1 VLAATVLAIVGVT
14 LAGLVVEGVSG
25 DGGGDDGAPVAAD
38 ARSHGDQDA
47 EGAPGVEEAS
57 ATSSTTTTTRA
68 PRPPADTLRLKE
80 LTTISGDISPKSVVA
95 SGTGIV
101 TAQNMMYRHTVTAYD
116 EDGTPLATVP
126 DRVVLSD
133 FGIDKPGEY
142 QGAPV
147 EAAFVDDGSKVY
159 VSNYSMYG
167 PGFRE
172 GSDDCTPASNVSPS
186 YLYRIDTSSWK
197 IDQVVAVGSVPK
209 YVAVTPDDERVLTTN
224 WCSWDLTVSA
234 TADGAQLARI
244 PLGRYPRGIAVSP
257 DGKVA
262 YVAIMGE
269 TRVAKVNLHDYQVTW
284 IEGVGV
290 GPRHV
295 VLSPDGRHLYVTNN
309 KGGSVSKVDTATGE
323 VVAEQHTGNQPRS
336 MAISTDGS
344 AVYVVNYESSTMS
357 KLDTDDL
364 HLIEEKPTGGHPIGI
379 TYDDLTGRVWVAN
392 YTGTIDVYDEVP
404 A

>member
-1 VLAATVLAIVGVT
+1 MSSIRWPVVAATALAICGVI
-14 LAGLVVEGVSG
+14 LGGLVVELVR
-25 DGGGDDGAPVAAD
+25 GDDEPVAATTD
-38 ARSHGDQDA
+38 
-47 EGAPGVEEAS
+47 EPGSPAAAGGREPEPAQE
-57 ATSSTTTTTRA
+57 ATSTTRA
-68 PRPPADTLRLKE
+68 PGPPADTLRLRE

-116 EDGTPLATVP
+116 ADGTPLATVP
-126 DRVVLSD
+126 DRVTLSD

-147 EAAFVDDGSKVY
+147 EAAFVRDGSAVY

-172 GSDDCTPASNVSPS
+172 GSDDCTPASDVPPS
-186 YLYRIDTSSWK
+186 YLYRIDTSSWE
-197 IDQVVAVGSVPK
+197 IDQVVPVGAVPK
-209 YVAVTPDDERVLTTN
+209 YVALTPDDERVLTTN
-224 WCSWDLTVSA
+224 WCSWDMTVSSS
-234 TADGAQLARI
+234 ADGVELARI

-257 DGKVA
+257 DGAVA

-269 TRVAKVNLHDYQVTW
+269 TRVARVDLEDYSVSW

-290 GPRHV
+290 GPRHL
-295 VLSPDGRHLYVTNN
+295 VLSPDGRHLYVSNN
-309 KGGSVSKVDTATGE
+309 KGGTVSKVDTATGE
-323 VVAEQHTGNQPRS
+323 VLAEQRTGSQPRS
-336 MAISTDGS
+336 MDISTDGT
-344 AVYVVNYESSTMS
+344 AVYVVNYDSSTMS

-364 HLIEEKPTGGHPIGI
+364 HLLQEVPTGGHPIGI
-379 TYDDLTGRVWVAN
+379 TFDDLTGRVWVAN
-392 YTGTIDVYDEVP
+392 YTGTIDVYEEVG

>member
-1 VLAATVLAIVGVT
+1 MSPIRWPVVAATTLAICGVS
-14 LAGLVVEGVSG
+14 LGGLVVEVVRG
-25 DGGGDDGAPVAAD
+25 DEDPVAAPAAESTSTAKVED
-38 ARSHGDQDA
+38 RDPERSQ
-47 EGAPGVEEAS
+47 ET
-57 ATSSTTTTTRA
+57 TSTTRA
-68 PRPPADTLRLKE
+68 PRPPADTLRLRE

-116 EDGTPLATVP
+116 ADGAPLATVP
-126 DRVVLSD
+126 DRVTLSD
-133 FGIDKPGEY
+133 FGIDKAGEY

-147 EAAFVDDGSKVY
+147 EAAFVSDGSKVY

-172 GSDDCTPASNVSPS
+172 GSDDCTPASDVPPS
-186 YLYRIDTSSWK
+186 YLYRIDTSSWE
-197 IDQVVAVGSVPK
+197 IDQVVPVGSVPK

-224 WCSWDLTVSA
+224 WCSWDLTVSS
-234 TADGAQLARI
+234 TTDGTELARI

-257 DGKVA
+257 EGDVA

-269 TRVAKVNLHDYQVTW
+269 TRVARVDLRDYTVSW

-295 VLSPDGRHLYVTNN
+295 VLSPDGRHLYVSNN
-309 KGGSVSKVDTATGE
+309 KGGTVAKVDTASGE
-323 VVAEQHTGNQPRS
+323 VVAEQRTGSQPRS
-336 MAISTDGS
+336 MDISTDGT
-344 AVYVVNYESSTMS
+344 AVYVVNYDSSTMS

-364 HLIEEKPTGGHPIGI
+364 HVIEELPTGGHPIGI

-392 YTGTIDVYDEVP
+392 YTGTIDVYDEV
-404 A
+404 AA